1 MNPATF
7 GRTLLGMMRWSVI
20 ALVLIPV
27 AAAAQV
33 PVNPSPRIVLPGGA
47 EAEGC
52 SDQWATRAA
61 VHAYSA
67 ATAQSRRLRTVGA
80 DRRVDANDYSES
92 LTVVLE
98 AGFARATRAIE
109 VTGVRLGTDERVRL
123 ALGPGD
129 VLTILADGP
138 EESVYVAVEGVA
150 YAGFVPGY
158 YGGEGLEVVRRPATE
173 VWVRLVA
180 HSEDRPAA
188 WLNTAQAGMVPREP
202 FCL

>member
-1 MNPATF
+1 
-7 GRTLLGMMRWSVI
+7 MRWSVI
-20 ALVLIPV
+20 AMALLPL

-33 PVNPSPRIVLPGGA
+33 PVDPSPRIVLPGGA

-52 SDQWATRAA
+52 SNQWATRAA

-67 ATAQSRRLRTVGA
+67 ATPQSRRLRTVDA
-80 DRRVDANDYSES
+80 DRRVDANDYSEA

-109 VTGVRLGTDERVRL
+109 VAGVRLGTEEPARFTL
-123 ALGPGD
+123 EPGD

-138 EESVYVAVEGVA
+138 EESVFFAVEGIA

-158 YGGEGLEVVRRPATE
+158 YGGDGLEVVRRPATE
-173 VWVRLVA
+173 VWIRLIA
-180 HSEDRPAA
+180 HSADRPAA

-202 FCL
+202 LCL